1 MNLSRHIRSV
11 AFSVSFIALSLASVQ
26 SVAQV
31 RGIRRGPIAQRTLM
45 RYAGNYH
52 QFNDFYQQEKVYL
65 QFDNTSYY
73 QGETIWFKAYV
84 VKAKDHSR
92 AASRVLYVELLTAD
106 GTLVRRQKVK
116 VTAGQ
121 ADGKIDLVESNSE
134 LTETIR
140 GQSLLESGFYEIRA
154 YTMYMLNFPEKNI
167 FSRIIPVFKRP
178 EDPQKPLISST
189 ELSPYQQARKQRRI
203 RTKPL
208 DELNISF
215 YPEGGNIIIGR
226 DCRVAFKAVG
236 ADGMGV
242 HVEGTVN
249 DTLDFSTLHDGMG
262 EFRITPTGTT
272 NRVSVNYKGKDYTF
286 RLPAAEKEGYS
297 VRLTQEQGDNLL
309 VTCIRPQS
317 GKSGM
322 LGLVLCCR
330 GEIYDYREISEKLE
344 AAVSYV
350 TFPLDNVPEGVCQ
363 VLMYDTDGKALS
375 SRMFYHKGNRI
386 TPEISITTDKSY
398 YHPFEKIGIDI
409 DLTYNG
415 EPFRDRICLSVR
427 DRNSFVTVYQ
437 NDLRTDLLLTSDLK
451 GYIHKPEYYFE
462 QDDSIHDKALDLLML
477 VQGWERYDWKIMT
490 GQTKFSEVHRL
501 EDSLSVNGW
510 VLSPFLDIKLDGMGV
525 VGIVEHPEWDGV
537 ELFSTNSAQGG
548 YFGFNVSDFNG
559 EADLRLWTNGAPW
572 ARINGTDL
580 KILLERSIRPKPRK
594 ISVEESLIPETTDWS
609 SDYAHSGIR
618 VYTLSQIEDLGN
630 DDDDEDANL
639 SWTRI
644 GDSYILPDVVIK
656 EKRMFVDYDTFKEY
670 DIQADTDEMLDNAGF
685 TTDIFG
691 YLIDKTGRTYDF
703 DETVFLVHCKDLNIL
718 KATDVTH
725 LDMENIQNIY
735 VFDELLQFDEIMKI
749 HEVIHKTLR
758 EQDSTYNTMVASF
771 EHGRK
776 TRRYF
781 HLIDIT
787 LKDPGELKDSY
798 ELMDISKRQTTLQ
811 GFTAP
816 SAFYSPQY
824 PSGAVPGDVDHRRTL
839 YWDPNIITDEQGHA
853 HVEFYNNSYTQDFH
867 VTGAGITASGTPYVL
882 DTDF

>member
-1 MNLSRHIRSV
+1 MNLSRRIRSV
-11 AFSVSFIALSLASVQ
+11 ALSVSFIAMSLASVK

-52 QFNDFYQQEKVYL
+52 QFNDFYPQEKVYL

-84 VKAKDHSR
+84 VNAKDHSR

-106 GTLVRRQKVK
+106 GTLISQQKLK
-116 VTAGQ
+116 ITAGQ
-121 ADGKIDLVESNSE
+121 ADGKIDLVENNSV
-134 LTETIR
+134 LTEMIR
-140 GQSLLESGFYEIRA
+140 GSSWIESGFYEIRA
-154 YTMYMLNFPEKNI
+154 YTMYMLNFQEKNI

-189 ELSPYQQARKQRRI
+189 ELSPYMQTRKQRRI

-249 DTLDFSTLHDGMG
+249 DTLPFNTLHDGMG
-262 EFRITPTGTT
+262 EFLITPTGTR
-272 NRVSVNYKGKDYTF
+272 NSISVNYKGKKYTF
-286 RLPAAEKEGYS
+286 KLPAAEKEGYA
-297 VRLTQEQGDNLL
+297 VRLSQEQGDNLL

-317 GKSGM
+317 DKNSM
-322 LGLVLCCR
+322 LGIVLSCR
-330 GEIYDYREISEKLE
+330 GEIYDYREINDKLVT
-344 AAVSYV
+344 AVNYISI
-350 TFPLDNVPEGVCQ
+350 PLDNVPEGVCQ
-363 VLMYDTDGKALS
+363 VLMYNTDGKVLS

-386 TPEISITTDKSY
+386 TPEISITQDKSY
-398 YHPFEKIGIDI
+398 YHPFEKIGLDI

-427 DRNSFVTVYQ
+427 DRNSFTTVYQ

-462 QDDSIHDKALDLLML
+462 QDDSVHEKALDLLML

-490 GQTKFSEVHRL
+490 GQTNFREVHRL

-510 VLSPFLDIKLDGMGV
+510 ILSPFLDIKLDGMGV

-559 EADLRLWTNGAPW
+559 KADLRLWTNGAPW
-572 ARINGTDL
+572 SRINGTDL

-594 ISVEESLIPETTDWS
+594 ISVEETLLPETIEQS
-609 SDYAHSGIR
+609 GDYAHSGVR
-618 VYTLSQIEDLGN
+618 VYSLSQIENMAN
-630 DDDDEDANL
+630 DDEEDTVDQ

-644 GDSYILPDVVIK
+644 GDSYILPDVIIK

-685 TTDIFG
+685 TTDLEG
-691 YLIDKTGRTYDF
+691 YLMDKTGRAYYY
-703 DETVFLVHCKDLNIL
+703 DETAFLVHCKDLNIL
-718 KATDVTH
+718 RAINVMH
-725 LDMENIQNIY
+725 LDMENIQNIC
-735 VFDELLQFDEIMKI
+735 VFDELLQFDEILKI
-749 HEVIHKTLR
+749 DEAIRKTLH
-758 EQDSTYNTMVASF
+758 ELDTTYYSMVAKYNSN
-771 EHGRK
+771 
-776 TRRYF
+776 RRNYY
-781 HLIDIT
+781 LVDIT

-798 ELMDISKRQTTLQ
+798 ELMDISKRQTTFQ

-839 YWDPNIITDEQGHA
+839 YWNPNVITDEQGHA
-853 HVEFYNNSYTQDFH
+853 HVEFYNNSYIRDFH
-867 VTGAGITASGTPYVL
+867 VSGAGITARGVPYIL
-882 DTDF
+882 EYDF

>member
-1 MNLSRHIRSV
+1 MNQPLRLQNL
-11 AFSVSFIALSLASVQ
+11 ALSALVTALCLLPGRCP
-26 SVAQV
+26 AQR
-31 RGIRRGPIAQRTLM
+31 RGILRGGHAQRTVM

-52 QFNDFYQQEKVYL
+52 QFHEAFPQEKVYL

-73 QGETIWFKAYV
+73 QGETVWFKAYV
-84 VKAKDHSR
+84 VNAKDLSR
-92 AASRVLYVELLTAD
+92 AASRVLYVDLLTAD
-106 GTLVRRQKVK
+106 GTLVIQQKVK

-121 ADGKIDLVESNSE
+121 ADGKIELVESNSE
-134 LTETIR
+134 LTETVR
-140 GQSLLESGFYEIRA
+140 GKTWLESGFYEIRA
-154 YTMYMLNFPEKNI
+154 YTMYMLNFQEKNI

-178 EDPQKPLISST
+178 EDPQKPLVSST
-189 ELSPYQQARKQRRI
+189 ELSPYMQTRKQRRI

-249 DTLDFSTLHDGMG
+249 DTLPFNTLHDGMG
-262 EFRITPTGTT
+262 EFLITPTGTR
-272 NRVSVNYKGKDYTF
+272 NSISVNYKGKKYTF
-286 RLPAAEKEGYS
+286 KLPAAEKEGYA
-297 VRLTQEQGDNLL
+297 VRLSQEQGDNLL
-309 VTCIRPQS
+309 VTCIRPLS
-317 GKSGM
+317 DKNSM
-322 LGLVLCCR
+322 LGIVLSCR
-330 GEIYDYREISEKLE
+330 GEIYDYREINDKLVT
-344 AAVSYV
+344 AVNYISI
-350 TFPLDNVPEGVCQ
+350 PLDNVPEGVCQ
-363 VLMYDTDGKALS
+363 VLMYNTDGKVLS

-386 TPEISITTDKSY
+386 TPEISITQDKSY
-398 YHPFEKIGIDI
+398 YHPFEKIGLDI

-427 DRNSFVTVYQ
+427 DRNSFTTVYQ

-462 QDDSIHDKALDLLML
+462 QDDSVHEKALDLLML

-490 GQTKFSEVHRL
+490 GQTNFREVHRL

-510 VLSPFLDIKLDGMGV
+510 ILSPFLDIKLDGMGV

-559 EADLRLWTNGAPW
+559 KADLRLWTNGAPW
-572 ARINGTDL
+572 SRINGTDL

-594 ISVEESLIPETTDWS
+594 ISVEETLLPETIEQS
-609 SDYAHSGIR
+609 GDYAHSGVR
-618 VYTLSQIEDLGN
+618 VYSLSQIENMAN
-630 DDDDEDANL
+630 DDEEDTVDQ

-685 TTDIFG
+685 TTDLEG
-691 YLIDKTGRTYDF
+691 YLMDKTGRAYYY
-703 DETVFLVHCKDLNIL
+703 DETAFLVHCKDLNIL
-718 KATDVTH
+718 RAINVMH
-725 LDMENIQNIY
+725 LDMENIQNIC
-735 VFDELLQFDEIMKI
+735 VFDELLQFDEILKI
-749 HEVIHKTLR
+749 DEAIRKTLH
-758 EQDSTYNTMVASF
+758 ELDTTYYSMVAKYNSN
-771 EHGRK
+771 
-776 TRRYF
+776 RRNYY
-781 HLIDIT
+781 LVDIT

-798 ELMDISKRQTTLQ
+798 ELMDISKRQTTFQ

-839 YWDPNIITDEQGHA
+839 YWNPNVITDEQGHA

-882 DTDF
+882 DADF

>member
-1 MNLSRHIRSV
+1 
-11 AFSVSFIALSLASVQ
+11 
-26 SVAQV
+26 
-31 RGIRRGPIAQRTLM
+31 M

-249 DTLDFSTLHDGMG
+249 DTLPFNTLHDGMG
-262 EFRITPTGTT
+262 EFLITPTGTR
-272 NRVSVNYKGKDYTF
+272 NSISVNYKGKKYTF
-286 RLPAAEKEGYS
+286 KLPAAEKEGYA
-297 VRLTQEQGDNLL
+297 VRLSQEQGDNLL

-317 GKSGM
+317 DKNSM
-322 LGLVLCCR
+322 LGIVLSCR
-330 GEIYDYREISEKLE
+330 GEIYDYREINDKLVT
-344 AAVSYV
+344 AVNYISI
-350 TFPLDNVPEGVCQ
+350 PLDIVPEGVCQ
-363 VLMYDTDGKALS
+363 VLMYNTDGKVLS

-386 TPEISITTDKSY
+386 TPEISITQDKSY
-398 YHPFEKIGIDI
+398 YHPFEKIGLDI

-427 DRNSFVTVYQ
+427 DRNSFTTVYQ

-462 QDDSIHDKALDLLML
+462 QDDSVHEKALDLLML

-490 GQTKFSEVHRL
+490 GQTNFREVHRL

-510 VLSPFLDIKLDGMGV
+510 ILSPFLDIKLDGMGV

-559 EADLRLWTNGAPW
+559 KADLRLWTNGAPW
-572 ARINGTDL
+572 SRINGTDL

-594 ISVEESLIPETTDWS
+594 ISVEETLLPETIEQS
-609 SDYAHSGIR
+609 GDYAHSGVR
-618 VYTLSQIEDLGN
+618 VYSLSQIENMAN
-630 DDDDEDANL
+630 DDEEDTVDQ

-685 TTDIFG
+685 TTDLEG
-691 YLIDKTGRTYDF
+691 YLMDKTGRAYYY
-703 DETVFLVHCKDLNIL
+703 DETAFLVHCKDLNIL
-718 KATDVTH
+718 RAINVMH
-725 LDMENIQNIY
+725 LDMENIQNIC
-735 VFDELLQFDEIMKI
+735 VFDELLQFDEILKI
-749 HEVIHKTLR
+749 DEAIRKTLH
-758 EQDSTYNTMVASF
+758 ELDTTYYSMVAKYNSN
-771 EHGRK
+771 
-776 TRRYF
+776 RRNYY
-781 HLIDIT
+781 LVDIT

-798 ELMDISKRQTTLQ
+798 ELMDISKRQTTFQ

-839 YWDPNIITDEQGHA
+839 YWNPNVITDEQGHA

-882 DTDF
+882 DADF